1 MPPNTSHNHARGW
14 ALITGASEGIGA
26 EICRE
31 LAGRGYNVILVAR
44 REDKLREVAA
54 QLSAA
59 HGIDTRVVAADLA
72 GPQAAQALH
81 GSVSG
86 LGIEV
91 DVLVNNAGLL
101 YNGYFDE
108 IALDKQEAL
117 LAVNVV
123 ALTALTHLF
132 LADMLTR
139 GRGRILN
146 VASTAAW
153 VGIPQQNVYSASK
166 AYVLS
171 FTLALADELR
181 SKTGTVTATA
191 LCPSFT
197 ATKMLDNPEQGPK
210 LSVPAAMI
218 LDPKTVAREGV
229 TACLRGDAIVT
240 PGLTNRI
247 SMGLVQVAPRR
258 WATAALGWAYR
269 RGQS

>member
-1 MPPNTSHNHARGW
+1 MGNGW
-14 ALITGASEGIGA
+14 ALVTGASDGIGL
-26 EICRE
+26 EFCRE
-31 LAGRGYNVILVAR
+31 LARRGHDVVLVAR
-44 REDKLREVAA
+44 REDRLREAA
-54 QLSAA
+54 GKLSAA
-59 HGIDTRVVAADLA
+59 HGIDARVLPCDLA
-72 GPQAAQALH
+72 APQAAHTLYDA
-81 GSVSG
+81 VRA
-86 LGIEV
+86 LGIDI

-108 IALDKQEAL
+108 IDLTKQEDL

-132 LADMLTR
+132 AADMLAR

-171 FTLALADELR
+171 FTLALANELK
-181 SKTGTVTATA
+181 SKGRGVTATA
-191 LCPSFT
+191 LCPSYT
-197 ATKMLDNPEQGPK
+197 ATKMLDNPDQGPK
-210 LSVPAAMI
+210 LSIPASMV
-218 LDPKTVAREGV
+218 LQPDEVARQGIQ
-229 TACLRGDAIVT
+229 ACLRGDAIAT
-240 PGLTNRI
+240 PGLSNRV
-247 SMGLVQVAPRR
+247 SMGLVQLTPRR

>member
-1 MPPNTSHNHARGW
+1 MHTGW
-14 ALITGASEGIGA
+14 ALVTGASDGIGV
-26 EICRE
+26 EFSRE
-31 LAGRGYNVILVAR
+31 LARRGHNLVLVAR
-44 REDKLREVAA
+44 RVDKLRAVAEE
-54 QLSAA
+54 LSAA
-59 HGIDTRVVAADLA
+59 HGVDTRVVPCDLA
-72 GPQAAQALH
+72 APRAAHTLYDDVRA
-81 GSVSG
+81 
-86 LGIEV
+86 LGIDV

-108 IALDKQEAL
+108 IALSKQEDL

-132 LADMLTR
+132 SADMLAR

-171 FTLALADELR
+171 FTLALANELK
-181 SKTGTVTATA
+181 SKRPGVTATA
-191 LCPSFT
+191 LCPGYT

-210 LSVPAAMI
+210 LSIPGPMVLQP
-218 LDPKTVAREGV
+218 DDVARQGV
-229 TACLRGDAIVT
+229 QACLRGDAIVT
-240 PGLTNRI
+240 PGLSNRV
-247 SMGLVQVAPRR
+247 SMSLMQVAPRR

>member
-1 MPPNTSHNHARGW
+1 MRW
-14 ALITGASEGIGA
+14 ALVTGASAGIGA
-26 EICRE
+26 QICRE
-31 LAGRGYNVILVAR
+31 LAGRGFNLVLVAR
-44 REDKLREVAA
+44 REGRLREVAD
-54 QLSAA
+54 QLTAA
-59 HGIDTRVVAADLA
+59 HRIDTRVVAADLA
-72 GPQAAQALH
+72 APRAAQDLHAAVRAL
-81 GSVSG
+81 G
-86 LGIEV
+86 LDIE
-91 DVLVNNAGLL
+91 VLVNNAGLL

-108 IALDKQEAL
+108 TALDKQQDL

-132 LADMLTR
+132 LADMLDR

-171 FTLALADELR
+171 FTLALANELR
-181 SKTGTVTATA
+181 SKTRAVTATA

-197 ATKMLDNPEQGPK
+197 ATTMLDNPEQGAK
-210 LSVPAAMI
+210 LSVPSALIM
-218 LDPKTVAREGV
+218 DPEVVAREGV
-229 TACLRGDAIVT
+229 AACLRGDPVVT
-240 PGLTNRI
+240 PGLSNRV

-269 RGQS
+269 RAQS

>member
-1 MPPNTSHNHARGW
+1 MHIGW
-14 ALITGASEGIGA
+14 ALVTGASDGIGV
-26 EICRE
+26 EFCRE
-31 LAGRGYNVILVAR
+31 LARRGYNIVLVAR
-44 REDKLREVAA
+44 RAERLREVAGE
-54 QLSAA
+54 LSAA
-59 HGIDTRVVAADLA
+59 HGIDTRVVPCDLA
-72 GPQAAQALH
+72 APRAAHTLYDE
-81 GSVSG
+81 VRT
-86 LGIEV
+86 LGIDI

-108 IALDKQEAL
+108 IALAKQEDL

-132 LADMLTR
+132 SAEMLAR

-171 FTLALADELR
+171 FTLALANELK
-181 SKTGTVTATA
+181 SKRRGVTATA
-191 LCPSFT
+191 LCPSYT
-197 ATKMLDNPEQGPK
+197 ATKMLDNPDQGPK
-210 LSVPAAMI
+210 LSIPGPMMLQPDV
-218 LDPKTVAREGV
+218 VARQGV
-229 TACLRGDAIVT
+229 QACLRGDAIVT
-240 PGLTNRI
+240 PGLSNRV